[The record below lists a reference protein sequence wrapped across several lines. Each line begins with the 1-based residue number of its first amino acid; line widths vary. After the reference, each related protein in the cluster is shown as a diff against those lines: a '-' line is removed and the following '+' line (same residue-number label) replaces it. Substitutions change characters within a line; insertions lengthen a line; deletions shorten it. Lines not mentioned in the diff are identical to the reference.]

1 MVRIICLNL
10 VFRKDYSNVNENL
23 ELVPWWFI
31 EVEIVITLK
40 VMQHKNLWL
49 KLIQINGY
57 FQV

>member
-40 VMQHKNLWL
+40 VMQYLTLWL

>member
-40 VMQHKNLWL
+40 VMQYLTL
-49 KLIQINGY
+49 
-57 FQV
+57 